1 MIKVGLTGG
10 IGSGK
15 STVSKILISKGFS
28 VYNSDN
34 RAKWLM
40 NNNDNLKSN
49 IISIFGNKAYLKG
62 SLNRKYLS
70 AKVFND
76 SLKLKALNSLVHPL
90 VAIDFKNWL
99 LHQNFKDFVFKEAA
113 ILMESGAYKE
123 MDKII
128 VVSCPENIR
137 LERVLKRDGN
147 SPELV
152 KKRMQ
157 NQISE
162 TEKINHADF
171 VVKNNGSESDLVL
184 EVELVIS
191 ELKNLTKQRDNYP
204 QKI

>member
-40 NNNDNLKSN
+40 NNDDNLKSN
-49 IISIFGNKAYLKG
+49 IISIFGDKAYLKG

-76 SLKLKALNSLVHPL
+76 SLKLKALNNLVHPL

-99 LHQNFKDFVFKEAA
+99 IHQKSKDFVFKEAA
-113 ILMESGAYKE
+113 ILVESGAYKE

-171 VVKNNGSESDLVL
+171 VIKNNGSESDLVL
-184 EVELVIS
+184 EVEFVIS
-191 ELKNLTKQRDNYP
+191 ELKNLNK
-204 QKI
+204 

>member
-40 NNNDNLKSN
+40 NNSDNLKSN
-49 IISIFGNKAYLKG
+49 IISIFGDKAYLKG

-76 SLKLKALNSLVHPL
+76 SLKLKALNNLVHPL

-99 LHQNFKDFVFKEAA
+99 LHQKSKDFVFKEAA
-113 ILMESGAYKE
+113 ILIESGAYKE

-171 VVKNNGSESDLVL
+171 VIKNNGSESDLVL
-184 EVELVIS
+184 EVEFVIS
-191 ELKNLTKQRDNYP
+191 ELKNLTK
-204 QKI
+204 

>member
-28 VYNSDN
+28 VYNSDY

-40 NNNDNLKSN
+40 NNDDNLKSN
-49 IISIFGNKAYLKG
+49 IISIFGDKAYLKG

-76 SLKLKALNSLVHPL
+76 SLKLKALNNLVHPL

-99 LHQNFKDFVFKEAA
+99 IHQKSKDFVFKEAA
-113 ILMESGAYKE
+113 ILIESGAYKE

-171 VVKNNGSESDLVL
+171 VIKNNGSESDLVL
-184 EVELVIS
+184 EVEFVIS
-191 ELKNLTKQRDNYP
+191 ELKNLNK
-204 QKI
+204 

>member
-49 IISIFGNKAYLKG
+49 IISIFGNKAYIKG
-62 SLNRKYLS
+62 SLNRKCLS

-76 SLKLKALNSLVHPL
+76 SLKLKALNNLVHPL

-99 LHQNFKDFVFKEAA
+99 LHQKSKDFVFKEAA
-113 ILMESGAYKE
+113 ILIESGAHKE

-128 VVSCPENIR
+128 VVSCPESIR

-147 SPELV
+147 SPGLV

-157 NQISE
+157 NQLSE

-171 VVKNNGSESDLVL
+171 VVKNNGSKSDLVL
-184 EVELVIS
+184 KVEFVIS
-191 ELKNLTKQRDNYP
+191 ELKNSK
-204 QKI
+204 

>member
-40 NNNDNLKSN
+40 NNDDNLKSN
-49 IISIFGNKAYLKG
+49 IISIFGHKAYIKG

-76 SLKLKALNSLVHPL
+76 SLKLKALNNLVHPL

-99 LHQNFKDFVFKEAA
+99 IHQKSKDFVFKEAA
-113 ILMESGAYKE
+113 ILIESGAYKE

-171 VVKNNGSESDLVL
+171 VIKNNGSESDLVL
-184 EVELVIS
+184 EVEFVIS
-191 ELKNLTKQRDNYP
+191 ELKNLNK
-204 QKI
+204 

>member
-28 VYNSDN
+28 IYNSDN

-40 NNNDNLKSN
+40 NNDDNLKSN
-49 IISIFGNKAYLKG
+49 IISIFGDKAYLKG

-76 SLKLKALNSLVHPL
+76 SLKLKALNNLVHPL

-99 LHQNFKDFVFKEAA
+99 LHQKSKDFVFKEAA
-113 ILMESGAYKE
+113 ILIESGAYKE

-171 VVKNNGSESDLVL
+171 VIKNNGSESDLVL
-184 EVELVIS
+184 EVEFVIS
-191 ELKNLTKQRDNYP
+191 ELKNLNK
-204 QKI
+204 

>member
-49 IISIFGNKAYLKG
+49 IISIFGNKAYIKG

-76 SLKLKALNSLVHPL
+76 SLKLKALNNLVHPL

-99 LHQNFKDFVFKEAA
+99 LHQKSKDFVFKEAA
-113 ILMESGAYKE
+113 ILIESGAYKE
-123 MDKII
+123 MDKIM

-171 VVKNNGSESDLVL
+171 VVKNNGNESDLVL
-184 EVELVIS
+184 EVEFVIS
-191 ELKNLTKQRDNYP
+191 ELKNLTK
-204 QKI
+204 

>member
-40 NNNDNLKSN
+40 NNSDNLKSN
-49 IISIFGNKAYLKG
+49 IISIFGNKAYIKG

-76 SLKLKALNSLVHPL
+76 SLKLKALNNFVHPL

-99 LHQNFKDFVFKEAA
+99 LNQKSKDFVFKEAA
-113 ILMESGAYKE
+113 ILIESGAYKE

-171 VVKNNGSESDLVL
+171 VIKNNGSESDLVL
-184 EVELVIS
+184 EVEFVIS
-191 ELKNLTKQRDNYP
+191 ELKNLNK
-204 QKI
+204 

>member
-40 NNNDNLKSN
+40 NHDDNLKSN
-49 IISIFGNKAYLKG
+49 IISIFGDKAYLKG
-62 SLNRKYLS
+62 SLNRRYLS

-76 SLKLKALNSLVHPL
+76 SLKLKALNNLVHPL

-99 LHQNFKDFVFKEAA
+99 IHQKSKDFVFKEAA
-113 ILMESGAYKE
+113 ILIESGAYKE

-171 VVKNNGSESDLVL
+171 VIKNNGSESDLVL
-184 EVELVIS
+184 EVEFVIS
-191 ELKNLTKQRDNYP
+191 ELKNLNK
-204 QKI
+204 

>member
-40 NNNDNLKSN
+40 NNSDNLKSN
-49 IISIFGNKAYLKG
+49 IISIFGDKAYLKG

-76 SLKLKALNSLVHPL
+76 SLKLKALNNLVHPL

-99 LHQNFKDFVFKEAA
+99 LHQKSKDFVFKEAA
-113 ILMESGAYKE
+113 ILIESGAYKE

-171 VVKNNGSESDLVL
+171 VIKNNGSESDLVL
-184 EVELVIS
+184 EVEFVIS
-191 ELKNLTKQRDNYP
+191 ELKNLNK
-204 QKI
+204 

>member
-76 SLKLKALNSLVHPL
+76 SLKLKALNNLVHPL

-99 LHQNFKDFVFKEAA
+99 LHQKSKDFVFKEAA
-113 ILMESGAYKE
+113 ILLESGAYKE

-152 KKRMQ
+152 IKRMQ

-184 EVELVIS
+184 EVEFVIS
-191 ELKNLTKQRDNYP
+191 ELKNLT
-204 QKI
+204 

>member
-40 NNNDNLKSN
+40 NNDDNLKSN
-49 IISIFGNKAYLKG
+49 IISIFGDKAYLKG

-76 SLKLKALNSLVHPL
+76 SLKLKALNNLVHPL

-99 LHQNFKDFVFKEAA
+99 IHQKSKDFVFKEAA
-113 ILMESGAYKE
+113 ILIESGAYKE

-147 SPELV
+147 SPQLV

-157 NQISE
+157 NQINE

-184 EVELVIS
+184 EVEFIIS
-191 ELKNLTKQRDNYP
+191 KLKNLTK
-204 QKI
+204 

>member
-76 SLKLKALNSLVHPL
+76 SLKLKALNNLVHPL

-99 LHQNFKDFVFKEAA
+99 LNQKSKDFVFKEAA
-113 ILMESGAYKE
+113 ILIESGAYKE

-171 VVKNNGSESDLVL
+171 VVKNNGSKSDLVL
-184 EVELVIS
+184 EVEFVIS
-191 ELKNLTKQRDNYP
+191 ELKNLTK
-204 QKI
+204 

>member
-28 VYNSDN
+28 IYNSDN

-40 NNNDNLKSN
+40 NNDDNLKSN
-49 IISIFGNKAYLKG
+49 IISIFGDKAYLKG
-62 SLNRKYLS
+62 SLNSKYLS

-76 SLKLKALNSLVHPL
+76 SLKLKALNNLVHPL

-99 LHQNFKDFVFKEAA
+99 IHQKSKDFVFKEAA
-113 ILMESGAYKE
+113 ILIESGAYKE

-171 VVKNNGSESDLVL
+171 VIKNNGSESDLVL
-184 EVELVIS
+184 EVEFVIS
-191 ELKNLTKQRDNYP
+191 ELKNLNK
-204 QKI
+204 

>member
-40 NNNDNLKSN
+40 NNDDNLKSN
-49 IISIFGNKAYLKG
+49 IISVFGDKAYLKG

-76 SLKLKALNSLVHPL
+76 SLKLKALNNLVHPL

-99 LHQNFKDFVFKEAA
+99 LHQKSKDFVFKEAA
-113 ILMESGAYKE
+113 ILIESGAYKE

-147 SPELV
+147 SPEFV

-191 ELKNLTKQRDNYP
+191 ELKNLTK
-204 QKI
+204 

>member
-28 VYNSDN
+28 IYNSDN

-40 NNNDNLKSN
+40 NNDDNLKSN
-49 IISIFGNKAYLKG
+49 IISIFGDKAYLKG

-76 SLKLKALNSLVHPL
+76 SLKLKALNNLVHPL

-99 LHQNFKDFVFKEAA
+99 LHQKSKDFVLKEAA
-113 ILMESGAYKE
+113 ILKESGAYKE

-162 TEKINHADF
+162 TEKINHANF
-171 VVKNNGSESDLVL
+171 VIKNNGSESDLVL
-184 EVELVIS
+184 EVEFVIS
-191 ELKNLTKQRDNYP
+191 ELKNLNK
-204 QKI
+204 

>member
-76 SLKLKALNSLVHPL
+76 SLKLKALNNLVHPL

-99 LHQNFKDFVFKEAA
+99 LHQKSKDFVFKEAA
-113 ILMESGAYKE
+113 ILIESGAYKE
-123 MDKII
+123 MDKIM

-171 VVKNNGSESDLVL
+171 VVKNNGNESDLVL
-184 EVELVIS
+184 EVEFVIS
-191 ELKNLTKQRDNYP
+191 ELKNLTK
-204 QKI
+204 

>member
-40 NNNDNLKSN
+40 NNDDNLKSN
-49 IISIFGNKAYLKG
+49 IISIFGDKAYLKG

-76 SLKLKALNSLVHPL
+76 SLKLKALNNLVHPL

-99 LHQNFKDFVFKEAA
+99 IHQKSKDFVFKEAA
-113 ILMESGAYKE
+113 ILIESGAYKE

-171 VVKNNGSESDLVL
+171 VIKNNGSESDLVL
-184 EVELVIS
+184 EVEFVIS
-191 ELKNLTKQRDNYP
+191 ELRNLIK
-204 QKI
+204 

>member
-40 NNNDNLKSN
+40 NNDDNLKSN
-49 IISIFGNKAYLKG
+49 IISIFGDKAYLKG

-76 SLKLKALNSLVHPL
+76 SLKLKALNNLVHPL

-99 LHQNFKDFVFKEAA
+99 LHQKSKDFVFKEAA
-113 ILMESGAYKE
+113 ILIESGAYKE

-147 SPELV
+147 SPQLV

-184 EVELVIS
+184 EVEFVIS
-191 ELKNLTKQRDNYP
+191 ELKNLNK
-204 QKI
+204 

>member
-15 STVSKILISKGFS
+15 STVSKILINKGFS

-40 NNNDNLKSN
+40 NNSDNLKSN

-76 SLKLKALNSLVHPL
+76 SLKLKALNNLVHPL

-99 LHQNFKDFVFKEAA
+99 LHQKSKDFVFKEAA
-113 ILMESGAYKE
+113 ILLESGAYKE

-152 KKRMQ
+152 IKRMQ

-171 VVKNNGSESDLVL
+171 IVKNNGSESDLVL
-184 EVELVIS
+184 EVEFVIS
-191 ELKNLTKQRDNYP
+191 ELKNLTK
-204 QKI
+204 

>member
-40 NNNDNLKSN
+40 NNDDNLKSN
-49 IISIFGNKAYLKG
+49 IISIFGDKAYLKG

-70 AKVFND
+70 AKVFID
-76 SLKLKALNSLVHPL
+76 SFKLKALIYLVHPL

-99 LHQNFKDFVFKEAA
+99 LHQKSKDFVFKEAA
-113 ILMESGAYKE
+113 ILIESGAYKE

-171 VVKNNGSESDLVL
+171 VIKNNGSESDLVL
-184 EVELVIS
+184 EVEFVIS
-191 ELKNLTKQRDNYP
+191 ELKNLNK
-204 QKI
+204 

>member
-49 IISIFGNKAYLKG
+49 IISIFGNKAYVKG

-76 SLKLKALNSLVHPL
+76 SLKLKALNNLVHPL

-99 LHQNFKDFVFKEAA
+99 LHQKSKDFVFKEAA
-113 ILMESGAYKE
+113 ILIESGAYKE

-171 VVKNNGSESDLVL
+171 VVKNNGNESDLVL
-184 EVELVIS
+184 EVEFVIS
-191 ELKNLTKQRDNYP
+191 ELKNLTK
-204 QKI
+204 

>member
-40 NNNDNLKSN
+40 NNDDNLKSN
-49 IISIFGNKAYLKG
+49 IISVFGDKAYLKG

-76 SLKLKALNSLVHPL
+76 SLKLKALNNLVHPL

-99 LHQNFKDFVFKEAA
+99 IHQKSKDFVFKEAA
-113 ILMESGAYKE
+113 ILIESGAYKE

-147 SPELV
+147 SPEFV

-191 ELKNLTKQRDNYP
+191 ELKNLTK
-204 QKI
+204 

>member
-49 IISIFGNKAYLKG
+49 IISIFGNKAYVKG

-76 SLKLKALNSLVHPL
+76 SLKLKALNNLVHPL

-99 LHQNFKDFVFKEAA
+99 LNQKSKDFVFKEAA
-113 ILMESGAYKE
+113 ILIESGAYKE
-123 MDKII
+123 MDKIM

-171 VVKNNGSESDLVL
+171 VVKNNGNESDLVL
-184 EVELVIS
+184 EVEFVIS
-191 ELKNLTKQRDNYP
+191 ELKNLTK
-204 QKI
+204 

>member
-34 RAKWLM
+34 KAKWLM
-40 NNNDNLKSN
+40 NNDDNLKSN
-49 IISIFGNKAYLKG
+49 IISIFGDKAYLKG

-76 SLKLKALNSLVHPL
+76 SLKLKALNNLVHPL

-99 LHQNFKDFVFKEAA
+99 IHQKSKDFVFKEAA
-113 ILMESGAYKE
+113 ILIESGAYKE

-128 VVSCPENIR
+128 VLSCPENIR

-171 VVKNNGSESDLVL
+171 VIKNNGSESDLVL
-184 EVELVIS
+184 EVEFVIS
-191 ELKNLTKQRDNYP
+191 ELKNLNK
-204 QKI
+204 

>member
-40 NNNDNLKSN
+40 NNDDNLKSN
-49 IISIFGNKAYLKG
+49 IISIFGDKAYLKG

-76 SLKLKALNSLVHPL
+76 SLKLKALNNLVHPL

-99 LHQNFKDFVFKEAA
+99 LHQKSKDFVFKEAA
-113 ILMESGAYKE
+113 ILIESGAYKE

-152 KKRMQ
+152 IKRMQ

-184 EVELVIS
+184 EVEFVIS
-191 ELKNLTKQRDNYP
+191 ELKNLNK
-204 QKI
+204 

>member
-40 NNNDNLKSN
+40 NNSDNLKSN
-49 IISIFGNKAYLKG
+49 IISIFGNKAYIKG

-76 SLKLKALNSLVHPL
+76 SLKLKALNNLVHPL

-99 LHQNFKDFVFKEAA
+99 LNQKSKDFVFKEAA
-113 ILMESGAYKE
+113 ILIESGAYKE

-171 VVKNNGSESDLVL
+171 VVKNNGNESDLVL
-184 EVELVIS
+184 EVEFVIS
-191 ELKNLTKQRDNYP
+191 ELKNLTK
-204 QKI
+204 

>member
-40 NNNDNLKSN
+40 NNDDNLKSN
-49 IISIFGNKAYLKG
+49 IISIFGDKAYLKG

-76 SLKLKALNSLVHPL
+76 SLKLKALNNLVHPL

-99 LHQNFKDFVFKEAA
+99 IHQKSKDFVFKEAA
-113 ILMESGAYKE
+113 ILIESGAYKE

-171 VVKNNGSESDLVL
+171 VIKNNGSESDLVL
-184 EVELVIS
+184 EVEFVIS
-191 ELKNLTKQRDNYP
+191 ELKNLNK
-204 QKI
+204 

>member
-49 IISIFGNKAYLKG
+49 IISIFGNKVYIKG

-76 SLKLKALNSLVHPL
+76 SLKLKALNNLVHPL

-99 LHQNFKDFVFKEAA
+99 LNQKSKDFVFKEAA
-113 ILMESGAYKE
+113 ILIESGAYKE

-171 VVKNNGSESDLVL
+171 VVKNNGNESDLVL
-184 EVELVIS
+184 EVEFVIS
-191 ELKNLTKQRDNYP
+191 ELKNLTK
-204 QKI
+204 

>member
-76 SLKLKALNSLVHPL
+76 SLKLKALNNLVHPL

-99 LHQNFKDFVFKEAA
+99 LHQKSKDFVFKEAA
-113 ILMESGAYKE
+113 ILIESGAYKE
-123 MDKII
+123 MDKIM

-171 VVKNNGSESDLVL
+171 VVKNNGSKSDLVL
-184 EVELVIS
+184 EVEFVIS
-191 ELKNLTKQRDNYP
+191 ELKNLTK
-204 QKI
+204 

>member
-70 AKVFND
+70 DKIFND
-76 SLKLKALNSLVHPL
+76 SLKLKALNNLVHPL

-99 LHQNFKDFVFKEAA
+99 LHQKSKDFVFKEAA
-113 ILMESGAYKE
+113 ILIESGAYKE

-171 VVKNNGSESDLVL
+171 VVKNNGSKSDLVL
-184 EVELVIS
+184 EVEFVIS
-191 ELKNLTKQRDNYP
+191 ELKNLTK
-204 QKI
+204 

>member
-40 NNNDNLKSN
+40 NNDDNLKSN
-49 IISIFGNKAYLKG
+49 IISIFGDKAYLKG

-76 SLKLKALNSLVHPL
+76 SLKLKALNNLVHPF

-99 LHQNFKDFVFKEAA
+99 LHQKSKDFVFKEAA
-113 ILMESGAYKE
+113 ILIESGAYKE

-171 VVKNNGSESDLVL
+171 VIKNNGSKSDLVL
-184 EVELVIS
+184 EVEFVIS
-191 ELKNLTKQRDNYP
+191 ELKNLTK
-204 QKI
+204 

>member
-40 NNNDNLKSN
+40 NNDDNLKSN
-49 IISIFGNKAYLKG
+49 IISIFGDKAYLKG

-76 SLKLKALNSLVHPL
+76 SLKLKALNNLVHPL

-99 LHQNFKDFVFKEAA
+99 LHQKSKDFVFKEAA
-113 ILMESGAYKE
+113 ILVESGAYKE

-147 SPELV
+147 SPQLV

-171 VVKNNGSESDLVL
+171 VIKNNGSESDLVL
-184 EVELVIS
+184 EVEFVIS
-191 ELKNLTKQRDNYP
+191 ELKNLNK
-204 QKI
+204 

>member
-76 SLKLKALNSLVHPL
+76 SLKLKALNNLVHPL

-99 LHQNFKDFVFKEAA
+99 LHQKSKDFVFKEAA
-113 ILMESGAYKE
+113 ILIESGAYKE

-184 EVELVIS
+184 EVEFVIS
-191 ELKNLTKQRDNYP
+191 KLKNLTK
-204 QKI
+204 

>member
-70 AKVFND
+70 DKVFND
-76 SLKLKALNSLVHPL
+76 SLKLKALNNLVHPL

-99 LHQNFKDFVFKEAA
+99 LHQKSKDFVFKEAA
-113 ILMESGAYKE
+113 ILIESGAYKE

-128 VVSCPENIR
+128 VLSCQENIS

-184 EVELVIS
+184 EVEFVIS
-191 ELKNLTKQRDNYP
+191 ELKNLTK
-204 QKI
+204 

>member
-49 IISIFGNKAYLKG
+49 IVSIFGDKAYLKG

-76 SLKLKALNSLVHPL
+76 SLKLKALNNLVHPL

-99 LHQNFKDFVFKEAA
+99 LDQKSKDFVFKEAA
-113 ILMESGAYKE
+113 ILIESGAYKE

-128 VVSCPENIR
+128 VLSCPENIR

-171 VVKNNGSESDLVL
+171 VVKNNGSKSDLVL

-191 ELKNLTKQRDNYP
+191 ELKNLTK
-204 QKI
+204 

>member
-40 NNNDNLKSN
+40 NNDDNLKSN

-76 SLKLKALNSLVHPL
+76 SLKLKALNNLVHPL

-99 LHQNFKDFVFKEAA
+99 LHQKSKDFVFKEAA
-113 ILMESGAYKE
+113 ILIESGAYKE

-171 VVKNNGSESDLVL
+171 IVKNNGSESDLVL
-184 EVELVIS
+184 EVEFVIS
-191 ELKNLTKQRDNYP
+191 ELKNLTK
-204 QKI
+204 

>member
-15 STVSKILISKGFS
+15 STVSKILISKGFT

-76 SLKLKALNSLVHPL
+76 SLKLKALNNLVHPL

-99 LHQNFKDFVFKEAA
+99 LHQKSKDFVFKEAA
-113 ILMESGAYKE
+113 ILIESGAYKE

-128 VVSCPENIR
+128 VLSCPENIR

-171 VVKNNGSESDLVL
+171 VVKNNGSKSDLVL

-191 ELKNLTKQRDNYP
+191 ELKNLTK
-204 QKI
+204 